1 MEGKA
6 QVIDL
11 AGWRRDHGEGHDEE
25 HERLAAAIDHLDRAL
40 AKLGSAETPAWL
52 VTELLAV
59 QGCLSLGL
67 GEDAAWRIEKL
78 AQRAERLRPAR

>member
-11 AGWRRDHGEGHDEE
+11 VGWRREHGDADDEA
-25 HERLAAAIDHLDRAL
+25 HRRLADAVDRLESAL
-40 AKLGSAETPAWL
+40 EDRGWDRPPPWV

-59 QGCLSLGL
+59 QGCLALGL
-67 GEDAAWRIEKL
+67 AEDAAWRIEKL
-78 AQRAERLRPAR
+78 AQRTERLRPAR

>member
-11 AGWRRDHGEGHDEE
+11 AGWRRDHGEGQDEE

-40 AKLGSAETPAWL
+40 SKLGSTETPAWL

-67 GEDAAWRIEKL
+67 AEDAAWRIEKL
-78 AQRAERLRPAR
+78 AQRTERLRPAR